1 MPKKLF
7 YILILIIVLPIAGCM
22 KDTGPIHIS
31 VDITPGGEYVSAGT
45 PTPTLSPT
53 PTKEPTP
60 EPTKEELFDYIED
73 LKIIEADEKYI
84 YYSGWPFGGGMPFTV
99 DGQLYNKGVGMYVS
113 SKSITEKYK
122 TDKFSWQL
130 DKDYHRLIFD
140 LGVEQQLQYGDSEKY
155 GTFRIEVYIDDEPV
169 WDSGAH
175 DYQYTSINTEIEVPQ
190 GSKKLS
196 IYLTESKG
204 YNGTLNV
211 ALAGFE
217 LFYFE

>member
-7 YILILIIVLPIAGCM
+7 YILILIIVLLFAGCA
-22 KDTGPIHIS
+22 KDTGPVIIS
-31 VDITPGGEYVSAGT
+31 VDITPDREYVSTDT
-45 PTPTLSPT
+45 PTPEVSPT

-73 LKIIEADEKYI
+73 LEIIEADEKYI
-84 YYSGWPFGGGMPFTV
+84 YYSKWPFSGGMPFTIG
-99 DGQLYNKGVGMYVS
+99 GQLYNKGVGMYVS

-122 TDKFSWQL
+122 TDKFSWQM
-130 DKDYHRLIFD
+130 DKDYHKISFN
-140 LGVEQQLQYGDSEKY
+140 LGVEQQLQYGDAEKY
-155 GTFRIEVYIDDEPV
+155 GTFRIEVYIDDEPA
-169 WDSGAH
+169 WDSGTQ
-175 DYQYTSINTEIEVPQ
+175 DYQYTSINTEVDVPQ
-190 GSKKLS
+190 GSEKLS